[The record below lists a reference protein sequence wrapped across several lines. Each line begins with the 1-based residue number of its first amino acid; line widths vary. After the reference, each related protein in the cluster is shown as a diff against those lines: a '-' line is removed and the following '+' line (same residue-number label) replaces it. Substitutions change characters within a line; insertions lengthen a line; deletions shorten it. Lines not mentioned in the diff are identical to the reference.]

1 MNHSESQKSSA
12 PVATGD
18 YLRCSTCG
26 AETSLRA
33 WTPRTDAPFVTYCA
47 NCWRKRN
54 EGRRE
59 FRSAP

>member
-33 WTPRTDAPFVTYCA
+33 LAMFI
-47 NCWRKRN
+47 
-54 EGRRE
+54 RRE
-59 FRSAP
+59 VRS